1 MRAIVFVLAI
11 VLLSAGLNA
20 QQIEWSN
27 QQRIKS
33 KANYTHIIGQN
44 GAGIYTIKSRNN
56 DFSRDL
62 YIEKFKLNLSH
73 EDEKPFWQPGTSS
86 LEKIIVNESGLQSF
100 ASVKSGSNIEIVT
113 WTIDNSLNVLGQPT
127 MLLQEQSSS
136 MEDRAGL
143 SVIHNQDRSAMAI
156 IYFTKHN
163 DKNTTVLNLAM
174 FGKQN
179 QFIYK
184 KQFPIRY
191 SIAEFSIRDVV
202 LDANKNVFMLF
213 DFPRTKDGRRK
224 REERNF
230 LVYAYLDDEKEM
242 LEYEPIADSLIIT
255 DAQLA
260 YNPVKGTMC
269 VAGFYRNLD
278 ATTLAGT
285 FQYAIDIETRKV
297 AHKSVEVFSSQFVAR
312 MNAISLST
320 NGLNDLYVRRV
331 VPRSDG
337 GCMIAGERFYE
348 TRQSYT
354 YYVNGF
360 PQVSYR
366 VVYNYDEI
374 VLINKNNQ
382 GVTQQAEVIKKKQSS
397 MNDGGYFS
405 SFVMVN
411 TNDRIAFIYN
421 ADVSAEGDIMI
432 TSVSPAGEVDT
443 RILVKS
449 LSFYVSLMPSESRQ
463 ISYNTIL
470 ASTLKDKKYALMRI
484 VF

>member
-1 MRAIVFVLAI
+1 MRARVIVLAI

-27 QQRIKS
+27 QQRVKS
-33 KANYTHIIGQN
+33 KANYTFIVGQN
-44 GAGIYTIKSRNN
+44 GAGIFNIKSRNN

-62 YIEKFKLNLSH
+62 FIEKFKLNLSH
-73 EDEKPFWQPGTSS
+73 EDEKPFWQPVSSS
-86 LEKIIVNESGLQSF
+86 LEKITLSESGLQCY
-100 ASVKSGSNIEIVT
+100 ASVKASSNIDIVT
-113 WTIDNSLNVLGQPT
+113 WSVDNSLNVANQPT
-127 MLLQEQSSS
+127 TILQEASSN
-136 MEDRAGL
+136 MEERAGFSL
-143 SVIHNQDRSAMAI
+143 VHNQDKSALAI
-156 IYFTKHN
+156 VFFTKHA
-163 DKNTTVLNLAM
+163 DKNTTVLNVAM

-179 QFIYK
+179 QFMYK

-191 SIAEFSIRDVV
+191 PISDFSIRDIVV
-202 LDANKNVFMLF
+202 DANKNIFMLF
-213 DFPRTKDGRRK
+213 DFPRAKEGRRK
-224 REERNF
+224 KEERNF
-230 LVYAYLDDEKEM
+230 LVYAYFDDEKEM
-242 LEYEPIADSLIIT
+242 LEYEPLADSLLVG

-260 YNPVKGTMC
+260 YNQVKGTVC
-269 VAGFYRNLD
+269 VAGFYRNQD
-278 ATTLAGT
+278 ATTLTGS
-285 FQYAIDIETRKV
+285 FQFVIDVETRKV
-297 AHKSVEVFSSQFVAR
+297 AQKSAEAFGAQFISR

-337 GCMIAGERFYE
+337 GCMIAAERYYE

-374 VLINKNNQ
+374 VLINKNAA

-411 TNDRIAFIYN
+411 TNDRLAFIYN
-421 ADVSAEGDIMI
+421 ADVSTEGDIMI
-432 TSVSPAGEVDT
+432 TSISPAGEIDT

-463 ISYNTIL
+463 IGYNTIL
-470 ASTLKDKKYALMRI
+470 ASTLKDKKYALMRVI
-484 VF
+484 F

>member
-1 MRAIVFVLAI
+1 MRALALVFAI
-11 VLLSAGLNA
+11 VLLSAELHA

-27 QQRIKS
+27 QQRVKS
-33 KANYTHIIGQN
+33 KANYTFIVGQN
-44 GAGIYTIKSRNN
+44 STGIFNIKSRNN

-73 EDEKPFWQPGTSS
+73 EDEKPFWQPPASS
-86 LEKIIVNESGLQSF
+86 LEKIVLSESGMLCF
-100 ASVKSGSNIEIVT
+100 ASVKSGSNIDIVS
-113 WTIDNSLNVLGQPT
+113 WGIDNNLNVLSQPNT
-127 MLLQEQSSS
+127 IMQELSSNI
-136 MEDRAGL
+136 EDRTGFSL
-143 SVIHNQDRSAMAI
+143 IQNQDKSAMAI
-156 IYFTKHN
+156 VFFTKHT

-191 SIAEFSIRDVV
+191 PTSDFSIRDIVV
-202 LDANKNVFMLF
+202 DANKNVFMLF

-224 REERNF
+224 KEERNF
-230 LVYAYLDDEKEM
+230 LVYVYFDDEKEM
-242 LEYEPIADSLIIT
+242 LEYEPVSDSLIVS

-260 YNPVKGTMC
+260 YNQLNGTMC

-278 ATTLAGT
+278 ATTQSGT
-285 FQYAIDIETRKV
+285 FQFIIDIETRKV
-297 AHKSVEVFSSQFVAR
+297 AHKSAEVFGSQLVAR
-312 MNAISLST
+312 MNAIALST
-320 NGLNDLYVRRV
+320 NGLNDLYVRRI

-337 GCMIAGERFYE
+337 GCIIVAERYYE

-374 VLINKNNQ
+374 VVVNKNAQ

-405 SFVMVN
+405 SFVIVN
-411 TNDRIAFIYN
+411 TNDRLAFIYN

-432 TSVSPAGEVDT
+432 TSISPAGEIDT

-463 ISYNTIL
+463 VGYNTVL